1 MLPEERFLSLCRL
14 QHPGDQL
21 VSLGS
26 RDLSA
31 VQTTLALGALMGPG
45 RRRPSHAQSCFP
57 TKENTLGVA
66 FRLRRTPTKQQGPGS
81 QRQPSPA
88 LPNGERPAGCE
99 KGLRCFPEQ
108 SRGGAGVCSPR
119 SFSCPFAD
127 CRAQELGWCLLG
139 AGPRCCVAEFG
150 SGRIAWALAQKVF
163 AGPILLPREGEH
175 VGSWFQAPES
185 PSQAAEPR
193 EPVAAQP
200 RCARQRAAG
209 WVRKLLALLS

>member
-1 MLPEERFLSLCRL
+1 M
-14 QHPGDQL
+14 
-21 VSLGS
+21 SLGS

-127 CRAQELGWCLLG
+127 CRAQELGWCRWGDGSSVLPCPAGLGGHCRGLG
-139 AGPRCCVAEFG
+139 AECLRTPNPASTRRRTRLKWASG
-150 SGRIAWALAQKVF
+150 SGDPQQSSRAQG
-163 AGPILLPREGEH
+163 AR
-175 VGSWFQAPES
+175 GSPAPLCPTS
-185 PSQAAEPR
+185 SGGLGA
-193 EPVAAQP
+193 
-200 RCARQRAAG
+200 
-209 WVRKLLALLS
+209 

>member
-1 MLPEERFLSLCRL
+1 MLPRKGEYIGCGFQAPETPSKERAQGARGSPSPLFRTSSGGLAAKTACVAFLSKGAVGLVLLGEERFLFLCRL
-14 QHPGDQL
+14 QTPGSGW
-21 VSLGS
+21 VPLGS
-26 RDLSA
+26 RGLST
-31 VQTTLALGALMGPG
+31 VQPSLARGALMGPA

-127 CRAQELGWCLLG
+127 CSTKELVWCHGGDRVSRLSDPACLG
-139 AGPRCCVAEFG
+139 GITGV
-150 SGRIAWALAQKVF
+150 WA
-163 AGPILLPREGEH
+163 
-175 VGSWFQAPES
+175 
-185 PSQAAEPR
+185 
-193 EPVAAQP
+193 
-200 RCARQRAAG
+200 
-209 WVRKLLALLS
+209 